1 MTMMQTVRQAVR
13 RLLRAPAFAAP
24 ALITLTLGIGAT
36 TAVFTVVNAVL
47 LQPLPYAE
55 PERLADLSHTLTISG
70 VTRVDQSDATFLYYR
85 QANTAFA
92 DIGAYRMIGVN
103 VGRPSDASAS
113 GDSRS
118 ERVTAGL
125 ASASTFAVLRATPLV
140 GRTFRDEEDRR
151 DAPPVVIIG
160 QRLWERKF
168 GADRGLI
175 GRRLEIDGVPREVVG
190 IMPAGFDLP
199 SSRTDVWLPIGIDPS
214 ATASAAFDYRG
225 VGRLRTGVSLEAAAA
240 DLQRLLPHVPEAFPG
255 RLTTQAIAQIRMRAV
270 VRPLRDVVVGDVGRV
285 LWVVLGAVACV
296 LLVACA
302 NVMNL
307 FLVRAEGRQH
317 ELAVRRALGAG
328 RGALAWEHIAEGVVL
343 AIAGGVLAL
352 AAAYAGVRVLRSL
365 DGAID
370 IPRLAEVRVDGV
382 VLALSTAVTVIATLL
397 VSVLPATRAAGT
409 TATAALRESG
419 RGLTAGRGRHRA
431 RNALVVAQLAL
442 ALVLLTG
449 AGLMARS
456 FASLRAVSPGIDAT
470 HAFAFR
476 VALPRAVYGEPGTAA
491 RFIAR
496 ALDEMASVPGVE
508 AAGAISKL
516 PLVAEARQ
524 DSALFVEERPLAP
537 GTMPALHQMAFASP
551 GYFRT
556 MGIPLL
562 DGRTFD
568 ALDPARAP
576 REVVLSRSVAS
587 RYWPK
592 DRAIGKRIRMAPVG
606 EWYTVVGVVGDVR
619 GSGLDQPPDEIV
631 YLPLVV
637 TLGGQAMG
645 MEPERRWT
653 PRDIA
658 FVARS
663 TGDASA
669 AGARAQAAVSAL
681 DPEIPAYGARTM
693 TEVVARSAAR
703 TTLTLVLLG
712 IASAVA
718 LALGCV
724 GIYGVISYVVTLRTR
739 EIAVRMALGAR
750 PADVRRMV
758 SRQAGLVIAIGLGV
772 GLAGALT
779 LTRVLG
785 ALLFGVGPIDP
796 PTIAGAAGLLAVVA
810 MVASWVPARRAASLD
825 PARALRAD

>member
-1 MTMMQTVRQAVR
+1 
-13 RLLRAPAFAAP
+13 
-24 ALITLTLGIGAT
+24 
-36 TAVFTVVNAVL
+36 
-47 LQPLPYAE
+47 
-55 PERLADLSHTLTISG
+55 
-70 VTRVDQSDATFLYYR
+70 
-85 QANTAFA
+85 
-92 DIGAYRMIGVN
+92 
-103 VGRPSDASAS
+103 
-113 GDSRS
+113 
-118 ERVTAGL
+118 
-125 ASASTFAVLRATPLV
+125 
-140 GRTFRDEEDRR
+140 
-151 DAPPVVIIG
+151 
-160 QRLWERKF
+160 
-168 GADRGLI
+168 
-175 GRRLEIDGVPREVVG
+175 
-190 IMPAGFDLP
+190 
-199 SSRTDVWLPIGIDPS
+199 
-214 ATASAAFDYRG
+214 
-225 VGRLRTGVSLEAAAA
+225 
-240 DLQRLLPHVPEAFPG
+240 
-255 RLTTQAIAQIRMRAV
+255 
-270 VRPLRDVVVGDVGRV
+270 
-285 LWVVLGAVACV
+285 
-296 LLVACA
+296 
-302 NVMNL
+302 
-307 FLVRAEGRQH
+307 
-317 ELAVRRALGAG
+317 
-328 RGALAWEHIAEGVVL
+328 
-343 AIAGGVLAL
+343 
-352 AAAYAGVRVLRSL
+352 
-365 DGAID
+365 
-370 IPRLAEVRVDGV
+370 
-382 VLALSTAVTVIATLL
+382 
-397 VSVLPATRAAGT
+397 
-409 TATAALRESG
+409 
-419 RGLTAGRGRHRA
+419 
-431 RNALVVAQLAL
+431 
-442 ALVLLTG
+442 
-449 AGLMARS
+449 
-456 FASLRAVSPGIDAT
+456 
-470 HAFAFR
+470 
-476 VALPRAVYGEPGTAA
+476 VYGEPGTAA
-491 RFIAR
+491 RFIVR
-496 ALDEMASVPGVE
+496 ALDEMTSAPGIE

-537 GTMPALHQMAFASP
+537 GTMPTLHQVAFASP

-592 DRAIGKRIRMAPVG
+592 DRAIGKRVRMAPVG

-645 MEPERRWT
+645 MEPERPWT
-653 PRDIA
+653 PRDVA
-658 FVARS
+658 FVARA

-681 DPEIPAYGARTM
+681 DPEVPAYGARAM

-772 GLAGALT
+772 GLVGALT

-785 ALLFGVGPIDP
+785 ALLFGVGPVDP

-825 PARALRAD
+825 PARALRAE